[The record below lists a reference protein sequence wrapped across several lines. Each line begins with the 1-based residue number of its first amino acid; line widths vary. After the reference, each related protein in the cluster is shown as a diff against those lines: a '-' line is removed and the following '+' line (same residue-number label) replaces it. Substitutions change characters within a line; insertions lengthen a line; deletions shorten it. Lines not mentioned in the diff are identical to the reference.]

1 MPTAYALK
9 PSENNA
15 MILISITYSTDD
27 HESAEHGES
36 IDHGFK
42 SEDEP
47 LTFGELCRLIQRGG
61 FNYPSCSPAKGST
74 REWLQAEPEQDYT
87 TGEYTT
93 YALHYSHNNPPKNAK
108 YWRAAFKAC
117 GIA

>member
-1 MPTAYALK
+1 MPNAYVL
-9 PSENNA
+9 SLENNA

-27 HESAEHGES
+27 QESSEHGES
-36 IDHGFK
+36 LDHGFK

-61 FNYPSCSPAKGST
+61 FYYPSCSPAAGHP

-93 YALHYSHNNPPKNAK
+93 HALHYSHNNPPKNAK
-108 YWRAAFKAC
+108 YWKAAFKAC
-117 GIA
+117 GIK